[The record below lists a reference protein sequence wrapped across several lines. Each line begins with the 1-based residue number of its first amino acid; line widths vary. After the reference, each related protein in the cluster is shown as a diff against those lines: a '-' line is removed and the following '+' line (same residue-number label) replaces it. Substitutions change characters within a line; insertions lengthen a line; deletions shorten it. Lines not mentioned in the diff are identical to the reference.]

1 MATEEKDREEQ
12 YWQTYSKTGAM
23 PSLPEE
29 TVTEKGVDYVK
40 RVLHAQ
46 YNQLTK
52 LLFAEVLARKNEAAA
67 EDLTV
72 QCDAAKWVRLII
84 FSKKNNYVRRR
95 EMAASL
101 IAFMTSSANERLRF
115 MGWLATASI
124 KVSEKVSAG
133 VDTATFVKE
142 CLGRLQVAAN
152 HNPEDAKLDEFIQ
165 LCISVG
171 WEFVKKHDWSS
182 LQTVL
187 SLVHEEDGNDFQK
200 SSVAKLRKSL
210 ACSILQPIRD
220 WTNEAKQFYHAL
232 PESGNA
238 ITPLMQTLI
247 QSIPQFEKLRNE
259 PMLRNLVLFW
269 LGALL
274 GKLKKIGN
282 GIAPSIG
289 EMFLTV
295 ARADGLREMPDSCWE
310 RKKMEPPPKTGD
322 GIFPATAEKLVN
334 GLYGIVKERFSKQIT
349 VAEQDRQVIE
359 WMLDRMGEVYDRLP
373 DEKWGDF
380 RIGKLLVL
388 LGRIEE
394 ARDKVLPAVRRNQ
407 TQFWA
412 WSALSELFPEHQ
424 KCCIARALLCEE
436 EEQKLVRVKR
446 KAQELGLPVGDSA
459 ALKVIA
465 DQADAVLLIGMKPV
479 DGVLAACYRNQEGKF
494 RARFYLRGGKDVR
507 PVSPAAVRLPH
518 GTKDGAPMSIY
529 LDEADSSK
537 IIAVRPRDGVMWD
550 VLPSVPLV
558 YGGRSKK
565 GRGLLIS
572 RAFEMSCPFDGFSQ
586 LESAKPGDTFNVRY
600 TMRMS
605 DHGIVYDVRD
615 IVATD
620 ATVDGM
626 GEFEGPLRLPE
637 GAGGFGFVDNVFVS
651 PSLISRLRNHGIA
664 DGMIVAGKSVR
675 LPDRMEKDRNGV
687 IRRKVRINAVTLI
700 VLSGEALEC
709 YKHTHNI
716 MK

>member
-72 QCDAAKWVRLII
+72 QCDAAKWVRLRI
-84 FSKKNNYVRRR
+84 FSKKNNYVHRS
-95 EMAASL
+95 EMASSL
-101 IAFMTSSANERLRF
+101 VAFMVSSANERLKF
-115 MGWLATASI
+115 IGGLAEADAIIREKLSAS
-124 KVSEKVSAG
+124 A
-133 VDTATFVKE
+133 DTLPFVKK
-142 CLGRLQVAAN
+142 CLGRLQEVAKR
-152 HNPEDAKLDEFIQ
+152 NPEDAKLDEFIQ

-187 SLVHEEDGNDFQK
+187 SLVHEEGGNDFQK

-210 ACSILQPIRD
+210 AWSILQPIRD

-232 PESGNA
+232 PGSGSA
-238 ITPLMQTLI
+238 IAQLMQTLI
-247 QSIPQFEKLRNE
+247 QSIPQFEMLRSE
-259 PMLRNLVLFW
+259 PVLRNLVLFW

-295 ARADGLREMPDSCWE
+295 AIADGLREMPESCWE
-310 RKKMEPPPKTGD
+310 RKKMDPPPKTGE

-334 GLYGIVKERFSKQIT
+334 GLYGIVKERFSRHAPDT
-349 VAEQDRQVIE
+349 EQDRQVIE
-359 WMLDRMGEVYDRLP
+359 WMLDRMDEVYDKLP
-373 DEKWGDF
+373 DEKWGNF
-380 RIGKLLVL
+380 RVGKLLVL

-446 KAQELGLPVGDSA
+446 KAQELGLPLDDSA

-465 DQADAVLLIGMKPV
+465 AEADAVLLIGIRPV
-479 DGVLAACYRNQEGKF
+479 DGVLESCYRNQDGKY

-507 PVSPAAVRLPH
+507 SVSPAAVRLPH

-529 LDEADSSK
+529 LDEDDSSK

-550 VLPSVPLV
+550 VLPLVPLV

-565 GRGLLIS
+565 GRGLLLS
-572 RAFEMSCPFDGFSQ
+572 RAFEMSCSLEGFSQ

-600 TMRMS
+600 TMRKS

-620 ATVDGM
+620 VAVDGM

-651 PSLISRLRNHGIA
+651 PTLISRFRNHGIA
-664 DGMIVAGKSVR
+664 EGTIVAGKSVR

-700 VLSGEALEC
+700 VLNGEALEC